1 MASCPDCGIENTG
14 DAIYC
19 QKCGQALETA
29 SFPALTPRAA
39 APPQPPSVPASQQL
53 VVLLHLALL
62 LAILLGFSYIGSEGQ
77 QRAVDRFG
85 RIPFYGATI
94 VWEWL
99 LLAYVWVGM
108 RRQRLT
114 LAEITGGRWKTLEDA
129 LLDLAVAAG
138 FWIVSLG
145 VLIGVG
151 LLLGLAQTAGP
162 PGQGPEALK
171 EAMKKIAFLA
181 PSTAGE
187 LAVFLVLAAT
197 AGFCEEIIFR
207 GYLQRTF
214 ATLTRSTFA
223 GIALSAAVFGAS
235 HGYQGAARMV
245 QIGVFGLMFGILAH
259 FRKSLRPGMMA
270 HAWHDGIVGVFLF
283 ILQRVLKT

>member
-1 MASCPDCGIENTG
+1 MANCPDCGVENPG
-14 DAIYC
+14 SAVYC
-19 QKCGQALETA
+19 SKCGQSLETA
-29 SFPALTPRAA
+29 SVPALTSSVAA
-39 APPQPPSVPASQQL
+39 APPQPDTASRSML
-53 VVLLHLALL
+53 VLLHLALL

-77 QRAVDRFG
+77 QRAVERYG
-85 RIPFYGATI
+85 RLPFYGATI

-114 LAEITGGRWKTLEDA
+114 LAQITGGRWKSAEDV
-129 LLDLAVAAG
+129 LLDVAVAAG
-138 FWIVSLG
+138 FWLAAVA
-145 VLIGVG
+145 VLVAVG
-151 LLLGLAQTAGP
+151 LLLGLAQTAP
-162 PGQGPEALK
+162 PGHGAQPLK
-171 EAMKKIAFLA
+171 EVMKKIGFLA
-181 PSTAGE
+181 PSNGRE
-187 LAVFLVLAAT
+187 LIVFLGLAAT

-214 ATLTRSTFA
+214 TTLTRSTFA
-223 GIALSAAVFGAS
+223 GMALSAAIFGAS

-259 FRKSLRPGMMA
+259 FRKTLRPGMMA

-283 ILQRVLKT
+283 ILQRVLK